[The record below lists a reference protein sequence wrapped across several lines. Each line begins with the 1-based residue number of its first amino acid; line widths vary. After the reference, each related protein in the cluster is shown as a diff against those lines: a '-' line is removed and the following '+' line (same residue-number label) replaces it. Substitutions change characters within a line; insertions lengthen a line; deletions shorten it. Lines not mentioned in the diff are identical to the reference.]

1 MVLSLPSLTPVARL
15 FLHKRKEQLKAA
27 AELREKEDYAKQ
39 YELARTMLT
48 AMFKVP
54 FSVCVLHRTIQLSDQ
69 PTSALPHVYPLMWAS
84 SR

>member
-1 MVLSLPSLTPVARL
+1 MWSLAGILLPSVTRL

-27 AELREKEDYAKQ
+27 AELRMKDDYAKQ

-54 FSVCVLHRTIQLSDQ
+54 FS
-69 PTSALPHVYPLMWAS
+69 PHVCLLHYTAQHSCLIKP
-84 SR
+84 